1 MSLKTVTVVISSEAL
16 GSSYLQGSRAQSGH
30 FPDPLF
36 QPCGA
41 DEKTKRQWGRQFWN
55 HCYNERKTTAHQPGC
70 RWKHITQWKRA
81 HARSQAPHF
90 LPLSSLAT
98 EKRFTMCWCQ
108 VSSSPSPSLSCS
120 LTKRKMKGKGKHS
133 CDLWFLQDTWES
145 HSVFP
150 AGWLVVC
157 GPQCLLTSSLISSL
171 IGWYGFGHPCHI
183 PLALH

>member
-1 MSLKTVTVVISSEAL
+1 MSLKTVTVVISSEGL
-16 GSSYLQGSRAQSGH
+16 ESSYLQGSRAQSGH

-36 QPCGA
+36 LPCGA

-55 HCYNERKTTAHQPGC
+55 PCYNERKTTAHQPGC

-81 HARSQAPHF
+81 HACSQAPHF

-98 EKRFTMCWCQ
+98 EKRFTMCWCK

-145 HSVFP
+145 HSLCFRQ
-150 AGWLVVC
+150 AGW
-157 GPQCLLTSSLISSL
+157 
-171 IGWYGFGHPCHI
+171 
-183 PLALH
+183 